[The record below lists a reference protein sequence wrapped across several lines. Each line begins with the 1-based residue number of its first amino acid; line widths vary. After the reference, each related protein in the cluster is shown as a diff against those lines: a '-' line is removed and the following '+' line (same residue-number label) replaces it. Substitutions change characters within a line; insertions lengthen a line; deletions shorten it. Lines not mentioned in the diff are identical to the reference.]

1 MSPEIKSLPE
11 DLINKISAGEIL
23 DRPSSAVK
31 ELIENSLDA
40 KSTKIEIDLENG
52 GLSLFKVKDNG
63 QGILKT
69 QLIKALK
76 KFTTSKIYSL
86 DDLQNIS
93 SLGFRGEALA
103 SIGAV
108 SNLKVIS
115 RSASESIGWLIINNG
130 GEISKELNIP
140 KETIRR
146 KVNFLQNQNIIYR
159 KGKSIF
165 FNRKITELQ
174 RPANS
179 KRFMASFLEKTSQIL
194 SKESWFGRAFS
205 KEEIEAFI
213 DKYFTICWQHWFRMQ
228 IPFLV
233 RHRSFFGDLE
243 TWNVWGA
250 IGISQFTDYSKQV
263 KGRVVEDPRTYAD
276 LYLHLLR
283 HTPKNGINA
292 SSISEISRIPRAT
305 VIRKLKYLTKEKLV
319 TKNKKLE
326 YMLLPSPKNIKS
338 FEQNYMHNQKH
349 KAGFVTTIFDLM
361 KNSSFKV
368 E

>member
-1 MSPEIKSLPE
+1 MSKPIDFKTV
-11 DLINKISAGEIL
+11 KIYEHL
-23 DRPSSAVK
+23 K
-31 ELIENSLDA
+31 EKPSLDNRVFKTLNPDMVYDILSNNSNDTVTLWFKLQQA
-40 KSTKIEIDLENG
+40 WCNNAYNTFKDYDSYLILVYLVNTVFQKYSDRFQYRSYEEFYEKNELVIDKIN
-52 GLSLFKVKDNG
+52 
-63 QGILKT
+63 
-69 QLIKALK
+69 LI
-76 KFTTSKIYSL
+76 
-86 DDLQNIS
+86 
-93 SLGFRGEALA
+93 
-103 SIGAV
+103 
-108 SNLKVIS
+108 
-115 RSASESIGWLIINNG
+115 
-130 GEISKELNIP
+130 EISKELNIP

-146 KVNFLQNQNIIYR
+146 KVNFLQNQNIIFR
-159 KGKSIF
+159 KGKSILF
-165 FNRKITELQ
+165 SNAISRMQ

-179 KRFMASFLEKTSQIL
+179 KKIMANFLEKTGQIL
-194 SKESWFGRAFS
+194 SKEEWFGRAFS

-213 DKYFTICWQHWFRMQ
+213 DRYFTICWQHWFRMQ

-233 RHRSFFGDLE
+233 RHRTFFGDLE
-243 TWNVWGA
+243 TWNVWGS

-263 KGRVVEDPRTYAD
+263 KNRVVEDPRTYAD

-292 SSISEISRIPRAT
+292 SSISEISTIPRAT
-305 VIRKLKYLTKEKLV
+305 VIRKLKYLLKQKLV
-319 TKNKKLE
+319 MKNKKLE